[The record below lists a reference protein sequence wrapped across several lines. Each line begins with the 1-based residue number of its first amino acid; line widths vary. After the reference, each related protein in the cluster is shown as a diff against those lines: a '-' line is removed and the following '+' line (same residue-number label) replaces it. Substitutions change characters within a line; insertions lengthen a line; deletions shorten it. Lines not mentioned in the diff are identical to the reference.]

1 MTEQALPQV
10 RFRPCPWT
18 ALETPQDVE
27 EWIDAHNRALQ
38 EHIRPNESGYGIC
51 FTLREG
57 GNIYMQTSTDGA
69 IVLDVDGDAQ
79 WVSPLIAAAS
89 QAEPPVS
96 SLWVLPDD
104 KLIQLIMGLSSLV
117 DSTTLVVGH
126 PFGLKH
132 RHRR

>member
-1 MTEQALPQV
+1 MTDQALPLA

-18 ALETPQDVE
+18 ELISPQDVE
-27 EWIDAHNRALQ
+27 EWIEAHNRALQ

-57 GNIYMQTSTDGA
+57 GNIYMQSNDDA
-69 IVLDVDGDAQ
+69 IVLDVDADAE
-79 WVSPLIAAAS
+79 WVSPLIAAAA

-104 KLIQLIMGLSSLV
+104 KLIQLIIGLSSLV
-117 DSTTLVVGH
+117 ESTTLVVGH
-126 PFGLKH
+126 PFSLKQKF
-132 RHRR
+132 RR